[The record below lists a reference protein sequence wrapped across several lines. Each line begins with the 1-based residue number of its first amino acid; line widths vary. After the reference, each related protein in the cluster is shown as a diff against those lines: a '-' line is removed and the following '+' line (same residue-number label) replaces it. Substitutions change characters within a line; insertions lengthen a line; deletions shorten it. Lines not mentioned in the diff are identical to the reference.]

1 MQPPAPDDPDGVGL
15 DHPVREVDRAGEDP
29 GKDRDVGVG
38 DREVGRPEGD
48 RDPGERY
55 EYHDEARD
63 EERPLLGEPRVFL
76 SAEIDHHAGY
86 TNVPCL
92 SRS

>member
-15 DHPVREVDRAGEDP
+15 DHPVRQVDHSGEEPGED
-29 GKDRDVGVG
+29 GEVGVG
-38 DREVGRPEGD
+38 DREVRRSEGHG
-48 RDPGERY
+48 DPDKRY
-55 EYHDEARD
+55 KDQNEACD
-63 EERPLLGEPRVFL
+63 EERPLLRELFVL
-76 SAEIDHHAGY
+76 QSAEVGHHAGY